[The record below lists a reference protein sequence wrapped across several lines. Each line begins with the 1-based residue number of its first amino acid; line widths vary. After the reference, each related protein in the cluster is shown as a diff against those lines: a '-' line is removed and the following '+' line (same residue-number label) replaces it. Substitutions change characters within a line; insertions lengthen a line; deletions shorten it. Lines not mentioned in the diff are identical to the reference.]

1 MRINVQSVNFKADI
15 KLIDFIQKR
24 LDKLDQFYDHVIDSD
39 VFLKVINTSAKENK
53 LVEVKINVPGNDI
66 LVKKEGATFEE
77 AVDLCVDTL
86 GRQLRK
92 RKEKVK
98 GL

>member
-1 MRINVQSVNFKADI
+1 MKVNVQSVNFKADI
-15 KLIDFIQKR
+15 KLVDFIQKR
-24 LDKLDQFYDHVIDSD
+24 LDKLDQFYDHVIDAD

-77 AVDLCVDTL
+77 AADLCVDTL

>member
-1 MRINVQSVNFKADI
+1 MKINVQSVNFKADV

-39 VFLKVINTSAKENK
+39 VYLKVNNTSAKENK
-53 LVEVKINVPGNDI
+53 IVEIRVNVPGNDI
-66 LVKKEGATFEE
+66 PVKKEGATFEE